1 MTTSGVFTPD
11 DATEMVN
18 DLPLEWTKGPYYDEF
33 SDQPPS
39 QDPVPESEHKAENGE
54 RCTDSRGVPLRRW
67 LWVLLG
73 RSQYDSKVPFVKT
86 VLTRQLTWRQL
97 TRSIRNAVN

>member
-1 MTTSGVFTPD
+1 MDSEGCKSVRPPRNERRGCENGEQFHQNQPKNGNVTTSGVFTPD

-18 DLPLEWTKGPYYDEF
+18 DLPLQWAKGPYYDEF

-54 RCTDSRGVPLRRW
+54 RCTDSGGVPLRR
-67 LWVLLG
+67 
-73 RSQYDSKVPFVKT
+73 
-86 VLTRQLTWRQL
+86 
-97 TRSIRNAVN
+97 